1 MRRIGMWASTYNC
14 AIVLI
19 GHLSKKESGKEIY
32 RGLGSIDLAASVRS
46 VLHVQRNP
54 DDEDIR
60 IVKQIKNNL
69 APKGKDL
76 HFEIR
81 SSTGFRWLEESEAV
95 EAPTVTIEPTGSFI
109 PKSKHELAAM
119 LIKKALANGPMESM
133 EIKKL
138 MAEYRIGDKTMNEV
152 KAELGIKPYR
162 KMRSW
167 YWVLPGNT
175 DESER
180 EVSNT

>member
-19 GHLSKKESGKEIY
+19 GHLSKKEGGKEIY

-46 VLHVQRNP
+46 VLHVERDPQ
-54 DDEDIR
+54 DKAIR
-60 IVKQIKNNL
+60 IVHQIKNNL
-69 APKGKDL
+69 AETGKDL
-76 HFEIR
+76 CFEIR
-81 SSTGFRWLEESEAV
+81 PGTGFKWLGESKPIEV
-95 EAPTVTIEPTGSFI
+95 PTVTMEPAETFI

-138 MAEYRIGDKTMNEV
+138 MVEYRIGDKTMNEV

-167 YWVLPGNT
+167 YWVLPGT
-175 DESER
+175 DENK
-180 EVSNT
+180 EVET

>member
-1 MRRIGMWASTYNC
+1 MRVGSGGATLS
-14 AIVLI
+14 VLKWLAEN
-19 GHLSKKESGKEIY
+19 GGWEGK
-32 RGLGSIDLAASVRS
+32 RGLVIHSGGDSKRVPQYSALGKLFSPVPHPQDKA
-46 VLHVQRNP
+46 
-54 DDEDIR
+54 IR
-60 IVKQIKNNL
+60 TVHQIKNNL
-69 APKGKDL
+69 AETGKDL

-81 SSTGFRWLEESEAV
+81 PGTGFRWLGESEPV
-95 EAPTVTIEPTGSFI
+95 EVPTVAFEPAETFN

-167 YWVLPGNT
+167 YWVLPGT
-175 DESER
+175 DENK
-180 EVSNT
+180 EVET